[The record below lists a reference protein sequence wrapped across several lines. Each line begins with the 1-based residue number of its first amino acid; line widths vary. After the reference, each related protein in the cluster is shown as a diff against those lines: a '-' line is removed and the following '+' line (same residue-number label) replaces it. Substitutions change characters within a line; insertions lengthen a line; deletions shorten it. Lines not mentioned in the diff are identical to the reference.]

1 MDLIK
6 THRHFTCHVTLS
18 MSTHWHVLQCT
29 HNVILHLHKLYDW
42 KGCAVQEYTPMAGL
56 NQDQKMEAIND
67 ERFLR
72 FQYCS
77 SDVSKNSY
85 MACTIQKIVI

>member
-1 MDLIK
+1 
-6 THRHFTCHVTLS
+6 
-18 MSTHWHVLQCT
+18 
-29 HNVILHLHKLYDW
+29 
-42 KGCAVQEYTPMAGL
+42 MAGL